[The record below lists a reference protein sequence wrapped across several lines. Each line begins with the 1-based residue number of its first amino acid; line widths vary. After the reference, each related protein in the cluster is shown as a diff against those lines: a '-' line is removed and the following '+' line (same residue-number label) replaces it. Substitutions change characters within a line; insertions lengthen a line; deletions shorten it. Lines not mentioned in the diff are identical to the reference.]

1 MIKNSFRIYRNDLK
15 KIFTNY
21 AAIIIIFTLAL
32 LPSFY
37 AWFNIKACWDPYSAE
52 ATGQIKV
59 AVINGD
65 NGTELNGKEIN
76 LGSKV
81 VEELKNNNTLGWVF
95 MSEEESIEALE
106 RGKIYASIAFDE
118 DFSKDITSFI
128 TSDIQKGKIIYSVN
142 EKINAIAPKI
152 TSKGA
157 TAVQGK
163 VDAAVVET
171 VSKVVLSSAQ
181 EAGYKIKEDILP
193 KLQDAE
199 NILIEISGK
208 FDEINSTV
216 NNADEAVGK
225 VKELLVSVENDMPLI
240 QETITNTE
248 NLTQSVEDFIT
259 KAKDG
264 LKNIAPT
271 IREDLSLTNKISGEV
286 SKYVNLI
293 IDAVNNNS
301 AELPQMLSSLHNK
314 LASSQKLLDS
324 TLSLLNKLNN
334 MSTNKQLQNVIDELT
349 RLKNGVDNS
358 LNIVSSVENA
368 VNNGQGVD
376 LSLLENVRSL
386 ADDINNTT
394 NNILNV
400 FDSEIVSKIDK
411 ICDEAFVVSQNVF
424 DSLKQAEA
432 KLPEV
437 NDIITSVLDVL
448 NKSGSGL
455 DYLKE
460 HLPVVE
466 QKIVEL
472 RDKIAEA
479 NENSAINELIDLLL
493 NDVEARA
500 QFLASPVEIVENDLY
515 PMSNYGSAM
524 TPFYSVLC
532 LWVGTTLMVS
542 MLSVEVHGAYSP
554 HEVYLGKLYL
564 FVTIGIMQAA
574 IAALGDLYLL
584 KIYCVNHPVF
594 FWGLI
599 YAAIVFTILV
609 YTLVSVFGNV
619 GKVIAIILLVLQ
631 VAGSG
636 GTFPIQLTPR
646 FFQVI
651 NPYLPFTYAISME
664 REAIGGIVE
673 DVLYRDI
680 GVLSL
685 YILGSLIIGLLLK
698 KIVNKRVIKFSE
710 KFKESG
716 LGE

>member
-171 VSKVVLSSAQ
+171 VSKVVLSAAQ

-651 NPYLPFTYAISME
+651 NPYLPFTYAISLE

-685 YILGSLIIGLLLK
+685 YILGSPIIGLLLK

>member
-171 VSKVVLSSAQ
+171 VSKVVLSAAQ

-664 REAIGGIVE
+664 REAIGGIVK

-680 GVLSL
+680 GILSL
-685 YILGSLIIGLLLK
+685 YIIGSLIVGLLLK
-698 KIVNKRVIKFSE
+698 KTVNKLMIKFTE
-710 KFKESG
+710 KFEESG

>member
-171 VSKVVLSSAQ
+171 VSKVVLSAAQ

>member
-171 VSKVVLSSAQ
+171 VSKVVLSAAQ

-680 GVLSL
+680 GILSL
-685 YILGSLIIGLLLK
+685 YIIGSLIVGLLLK
-698 KIVNKRVIKFSE
+698 KTVNKLMIKFTE
-710 KFKESG
+710 KFEESG

>member
-59 AVINGD
+59 AVVNGD

-142 EKINAIAPKI
+142 DKINAIAPKI

-157 TAVQGK
+157 TAVQEK
-163 VDAAVVET
+163 VDSAVVET
-171 VSKVVLSSAQ
+171 VSKVVLSAAQ

-193 KLQDAE
+193 KLQEAE
-199 NILIEISGK
+199 NILVEISGR

-216 NNADEAVGK
+216 NNADTAVDRI
-225 VKELLVSVENDMPLI
+225 KELLVSVQNDMPLI
-240 QETITNTE
+240 QDTITNTE
-248 NLTQSVEDFIT
+248 NLTQSVEGFIA
-259 KAKDG
+259 KAKEG
-264 LKNIAPT
+264 LNNIAPT
-271 IREDLSLTNKISGEV
+271 IKEDLSLVNKISGEV

-301 AELPQMLSSLHNK
+301 AELPQMLSSLHNR
-314 LASSQKLLDS
+314 LTSSQKLLDS
-324 TLSLLNKLNN
+324 TLTILNKLND
-334 MSTNKQLQNVIDELT
+334 MSINKQLQNVIDELN
-349 RLKNGVDNS
+349 RVKAGVNNS
-358 LNIVSSVENA
+358 LDVISSIENA

-376 LSLLENVRSL
+376 LSLLENIKSL
-386 ADDINNTT
+386 ADDINSTT
-394 NNILNV
+394 GSILNV
-400 FDSEIVSKIDK
+400 FDSDIVSQIDK
-411 ICDEAFVVSQNVF
+411 ICDEAFVVAQNVLE
-424 DSLKQAEA
+424 SLRAAET

-437 NDIITSVLDVL
+437 NNIITSVLDVL
-448 NKSGSGL
+448 DKSSAGL
-455 DYLKE
+455 DYLKKN
-460 HLPVVE
+460 LPMVE
-466 QKIVEL
+466 QRIVEL

-479 NENSAINELIDLLL
+479 NENSAINDLIDLLL

-500 QFLASPVEIVENDLY
+500 QFLASPVEIVENDLF
-515 PMSNYGSAM
+515 PMGNYGSAM

-542 MLSVEVHGAYSP
+542 MLSVDVHGAYSP

-619 GKVIAIILLVLQ
+619 GKVVAIILLVLQ

>member
-157 TAVQGK
+157 TAVQEK
-163 VDAAVVET
+163 VDSAVVET
-171 VSKVVLSSAQ
+171 VSKVVLSAAQ

-193 KLQDAE
+193 KLQEAE
-199 NILIEISGK
+199 NILVEISGR

-216 NNADEAVGK
+216 NNADTAVDRI
-225 VKELLVSVENDMPLI
+225 KELLVSVQNDMPLI
-240 QETITNTE
+240 QDTITNTE
-248 NLTQSVEDFIT
+248 NLTQSVEGFIA

-264 LKNIAPT
+264 LNNIAPT
-271 IREDLSLTNKISGEV
+271 IKEDLSLVNKISGEV

-301 AELPQMLSSLHNK
+301 AELPQMLSSLHNR
-314 LASSQKLLDS
+314 LTSSQKLLDS
-324 TLSLLNKLNN
+324 TLTILNKLND
-334 MSTNKQLQNVIDELT
+334 MSINKQLQNVIDELN
-349 RLKNGVDNS
+349 RVKAGVNNS
-358 LNIVSSVENA
+358 LDVISSIENA

-376 LSLLENVRSL
+376 LSLLENIKSL
-386 ADDINNTT
+386 ADDINSTT
-394 NNILNV
+394 GSILNV
-400 FDSEIVSKIDK
+400 FDSDIVSQIDK
-411 ICDEAFVVSQNVF
+411 ICDEAFVVAQNVLE
-424 DSLKQAEA
+424 SLRAAET

-437 NDIITSVLDVL
+437 NNIITSVLDVL
-448 NKSGSGL
+448 DKSSAGL
-455 DYLKE
+455 DYLKKN
-460 HLPVVE
+460 LPMVE
-466 QKIVEL
+466 QRIVEL

-479 NENSAINELIDLLL
+479 HENSAINDLIDLLL

-500 QFLASPVEIVENDLY
+500 QFLASPVEIVENDLF
-515 PMSNYGSAM
+515 PMGNYGSAM

-542 MLSVEVHGAYSP
+542 MLSVDVHGAYSP

>member
-171 VSKVVLSSAQ
+171 VSKVVLSAAQ

-271 IREDLSLTNKISGEV
+271 IREDLSLTNKIGGEV

>member
-171 VSKVVLSSAQ
+171 VSKVVLSAAQ

-664 REAIGGIVE
+664 REAIGGIVK

>member
-59 AVINGD
+59 AVVNGD

-157 TAVQGK
+157 TAVQEK
-163 VDAAVVET
+163 VDSAVVET
-171 VSKVVLSSAQ
+171 VSKVVLSAAQ

-193 KLQDAE
+193 KLQEAE
-199 NILIEISGK
+199 NILVEISGR

-216 NNADEAVGK
+216 NNADTAVDRI
-225 VKELLVSVENDMPLI
+225 KELLVSVQNDMPLI
-240 QETITNTE
+240 QDTITNTE
-248 NLTQSVEDFIT
+248 NLTQSVEGFIA
-259 KAKDG
+259 KAKEG
-264 LKNIAPT
+264 LNNIAPT
-271 IREDLSLTNKISGEV
+271 IKEDLSLVNKISGEV

-301 AELPQMLSSLHNK
+301 AELPQMLSSLHNR
-314 LASSQKLLDS
+314 LTSSQKLLDS
-324 TLSLLNKLNN
+324 TLTILNKLND
-334 MSTNKQLQNVIDELT
+334 MSINKQLQNVIDELN
-349 RLKNGVDNS
+349 RVKAGVNNS
-358 LNIVSSVENA
+358 LDVISSIENA

-376 LSLLENVRSL
+376 LSLLENIKSL
-386 ADDINNTT
+386 ADDINSTT
-394 NNILNV
+394 GSILNV
-400 FDSEIVSKIDK
+400 FDSDIVSQIDK
-411 ICDEAFVVSQNVF
+411 ICDEAFVVAQNVLE
-424 DSLKQAEA
+424 SLRAAET

-437 NDIITSVLDVL
+437 NNIITSVLDVL
-448 NKSGSGL
+448 DKSSAGL
-455 DYLKE
+455 DYLKKN
-460 HLPVVE
+460 LPMVE
-466 QKIVEL
+466 QRIVEL

-479 NENSAINELIDLLL
+479 NENSAINDLIDLLL

-500 QFLASPVEIVENDLY
+500 QFLASPVEIVENDLF
-515 PMSNYGSAM
+515 PMGNYGSAM

-542 MLSVEVHGAYSP
+542 MLSVDVHGAYSP

>member
-1 MIKNSFRIYRNDLK
+1 MIKNSFRIYKNDLK

-21 AAIIIIFTLAL
+21 AAIIIILTLSL

-59 AVINGD
+59 AVINND
-65 NGTELNGKEIN
+65 TGTELNGKEIN
-76 LGSKV
+76 IGSKV

-95 MSEEESIEALE
+95 MSEEESIDALNK
-106 RGKIYASIAFDE
+106 GKIYAAIAFDE
-118 DFSKDITSFI
+118 NFSKDITSFL
-128 TSDIQKGKIIYSVN
+128 TEDIQKGKIIYSVN

-171 VSKVVLSSAQ
+171 VSKVVLSAAQ
-181 EAGYKIKEDILP
+181 EAGYKIKEDIIP
-193 KLQDAE
+193 KLQEAE

-216 NNADEAVGK
+216 NNADASVDK
-225 VKELLVSVENDMPLI
+225 VRDLLSSIQNDMPLI
-240 QETITNTE
+240 QDTINNSE
-248 NLTQSVEDFIT
+248 NLTQSVEDFI
-259 KAKDG
+259 AKSKEG
-264 LKNIAPT
+264 LNNIAPT
-271 IREDLSLTNKISGEV
+271 IKEDLSITNNMSSNISKHV
-286 SKYVNLI
+286 DSI

-301 AELPQMLSSLHNK
+301 ADIPQMLNSLHNK
-314 LASSQKLLDS
+314 LNSSGQLLDS
-324 TLSLLNKLNN
+324 TINIFDKLNN
-334 MSTNKQLQNVIDELT
+334 MSANKQLQGVLDQLNS
-349 RLKNGVDNS
+349 LKSAVDNVV
-358 LNIVSSVENA
+358 NIVSSLENA
-368 VNNGQGVD
+368 VNNGQGID
-376 LSLLENVRSL
+376 LSLLENIKKIANDVS
-386 ADDINNTT
+386 NTT
-394 NNILNV
+394 GNILNV
-400 FDSEIVSKIDK
+400 FDSDIVSKINQ
-411 ICDEAFVVSQNVF
+411 ICDEAFVVAQNVL
-424 DSLKQAEA
+424 DSLKSAET
-432 KLPEV
+432 KLPQV
-437 NDIITSVLDVL
+437 NDVITSVLDVL
-448 NKSGSGL
+448 NRSKDGL
-455 DYLKE
+455 NYLKE
-460 HLPVVE
+460 NLPMAETRV
-466 QKIVEL
+466 VEL

-479 NENSAINELIDLLL
+479 NESEAIKELIDLLL

-500 QFLASPVEIVENDLY
+500 QFLASPVEIIENDLF

-542 MLSVEVHGAYSP
+542 MLSVDVHGAYSP
-554 HEVYLGKLYL
+554 QEVYLGKLYL

-599 YAAIVFTILV
+599 YAAIVFTTLV